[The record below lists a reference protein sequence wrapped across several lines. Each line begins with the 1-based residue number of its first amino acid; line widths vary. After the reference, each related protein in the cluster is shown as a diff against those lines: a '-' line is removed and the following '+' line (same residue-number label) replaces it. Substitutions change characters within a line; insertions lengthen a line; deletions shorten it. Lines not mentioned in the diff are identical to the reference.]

1 MKILR
6 DLRRF
11 VLAKDND
18 DERHEIRSYVLE
30 NVDTIASAFGVTGEA
45 IKNGLDKVEDDA
57 ALARRL
63 ITEVKRIDA
72 SGREQRVER
81 RAQAAQ
87 SSAEVLAGVA
97 RWNGDAAH
105 FDLISVLASV
115 LTRPQDLLVFTAD
128 AFTVAIF
135 MAPLMNLSRLDRTDL
150 TAFVDAKGLH
160 IRWERGGLNLRP
172 QTDPSAERVTFPLPA
187 PVSIA
192 A

>member
-18 DERHEIRSYVLE
+18 DERHEVRSYILE
-30 NVDTIASAFGVTGEA
+30 NADSIASAFGVTTEA
-45 IKNGLDKVEDDA
+45 IKLGLDRVEDDA

-63 ITEVKRIDA
+63 LTEIK
-72 SGREQRVER
+72 
-81 RAQAAQ
+81 RAQADGRQRRTEDRANTAQ
-87 SSAEVLAGVA
+87 TSADVLASVA
-97 RWNGDAAH
+97 RWHGDAAH
-105 FDLISVLASV
+105 FDLLSVLASV
-115 LTRPQDLLVFTAD
+115 LTRSQDLLVFTSD

-135 MAPLMNLSRLDRTDL
+135 MAPLIKLARLDRTDL

-160 IRWERGGLNLRP
+160 VRWAHGGINLRP
-172 QTDPSAERVTFPLPA
+172 QTDPSADRVTFPLPA
-187 PVSIA
+187 RLAIA

>member
-18 DERHEIRSYVLE
+18 DERHEIRSYVVE
-30 NVDTIASAFGVTGEA
+30 HIDSIATAFGVTIEA
-45 IKNGLDKVEDDA
+45 IGLGLDKEEDDA

-63 ITEVKRIDA
+63 LAEVKRLQA
-72 SGREQRVER
+72 SGRELRVER
-81 RAQAAQ
+81 RAQASQ
-87 SSAEVLAGVA
+87 SSAEVLASVA
-97 RWNGDAAH
+97 LWNGDAAH

-115 LTRPQDLLVFTAD
+115 LTRPQDLLVFTSD

-172 QTDPSAERVTFPLPA
+172 QTDPSADRVTFPLPA
-187 PVSIA
+187 RVAIA